1 MRSRSLAE
9 ILVDWR
15 TAEAAYDPD
24 HPDADLLIRAEMFR
38 REYAE
43 AMAAHDVEAHELGRA
58 PHQLGDRAQ
67 AVERTGH

>member
-24 HPDADLLIRAEMFR
+24 HPDPELLIRAEMFR

-43 AMAAHDVEAHELGRA
+43 AMITHDVEAHELGRA
-58 PHQLGDRAQ
+58 PHVLSDRAG
-67 AVERTGH
+67 AADATGH

>member
-1 MRSRSLAE
+1 MGSRSLAE

-24 HPDADLLIRAEMFR
+24 HPDPELLVRAERFR

-43 AMAAHDVEAHELGRA
+43 AMAEHDVEAHELGRA
-58 PHQLGDRAQ
+58 PHELR
-67 AVERTGH
+67 ERVSDVDHTRH